1 MCVGLFDSKYKLGR
15 DAYQNNLAIHFSKVQ
30 FERCYGIAE
39 DDSILNE
46 TAIKII
52 SSCLGY

>member
-1 MCVGLFDSKYKLGR
+1 MRVGFFDSKYRLGR
-15 DAYQNNLAIHFSKVQ
+15 NAYQNNLAIHFSKVQ

-39 DDSILNE
+39 DDSIFNE